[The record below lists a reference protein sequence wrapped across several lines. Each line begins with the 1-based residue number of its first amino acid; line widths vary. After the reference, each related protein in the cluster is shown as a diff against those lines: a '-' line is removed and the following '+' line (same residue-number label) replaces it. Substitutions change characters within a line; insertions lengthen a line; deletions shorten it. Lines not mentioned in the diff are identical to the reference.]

1 MPAGQTIR
9 TASDFDKPSEKVQ
22 APLPIKHWAK
32 SRFTG
37 FTQVAFS
44 FADQA
49 LAVGGT
55 FLANVALART
65 QSKEEYGTFAL
76 SYSVF
81 TFLAALHNSTTLE
94 PCTIYASGRY
104 RHRFSQYLRLMVKMN
119 AAVGLTLTAL
129 VLSGCLLLHWIA
141 PSLVSRS
148 LLGMGVT
155 VGVLLSGAFLRRVFY
170 LQRQPVYAA
179 EASLLCCVVVASGL
193 WVATETHVLNGFSVF
208 LVLASGWLL
217 AGICLRRRL
226 NLVKEDVPFIES
238 EPRYWREHWMYSR
251 WVLATAFVFQ
261 LTTQGYYWVVAAFLS
276 VKEVAELRAMY
287 LLLAPVDQ
295 VFIALTFVVVPALST
310 LHASHRMQDFLS
322 LLWKYAF
329 GVFAAAMLFAS
340 GAAIAGKPLIHLLYA
355 GKFDG
360 LVSLFYILSFL
371 PLFMGISSVMS
382 SALNAL
388 EKPRLVFWGY
398 SCSGIATFLIGIPLV
413 IHFGL
418 RGAVYGVLLS
428 GAVFTAAVVIGFC
441 SSWWKQRKAGSAAI
455 SEEPGACLISP
466 AVQEVQ

>member
-9 TASDFDKPSEKVQ
+9 TASEVDKPSEKARKSFFVSQ
-22 APLPIKHWAK
+22 GDK

-37 FTQVAFS
+37 LTQVGFS

-55 FLANVALART
+55 FLANIVLART
-65 QSKEEYGTFAL
+65 QTKEEYGTFAL

-104 RHRFSQYLRLMVKMN
+104 RNRFSQYLRLMVKMN
-119 AAVGLTLTAL
+119 AGVGLILTAL
-129 VLSGCLLLHWIA
+129 VLSGCLLLRWIA
-141 PSLVSRS
+141 PNLVSRS
-148 LLGMGVT
+148 LLGMGIT

-170 LQRQPVYAA
+170 LQRQPIYAA
-179 EASLLCCVVVASGL
+179 EASLICCVVVAIGL
-193 WVATETHVLNGFSVF
+193 WLATETHVLNGFSVF
-208 LVLASGWLL
+208 VVLASGWLL
-217 AGICLRRRL
+217 AGICLRGRL
-226 NLVKEDVPFIES
+226 NLVKQDIPFLKS
-238 EPRYWREHWMYSR
+238 EPGYWREHWMYSR

-276 VKEVAELRAMY
+276 VKEVAELRVMY

-310 LHASHRMQDFLS
+310 LHASHRMPDFVS

-329 GVFAAAMLFAS
+329 GVFAAAILFAS
-340 GAAIAGKPLIHLLYA
+340 GAAIAGKPIIHLLYA

-360 LVSLFYILSFL
+360 LVPLFYILSFL

-441 SSWWKQRKAGSAAI
+441 SSWWKQRNAVSDAI
-455 SEEPGACLISP
+455 HREPGACMISP
-466 AVQEVQ
+466 TVQEVQ

>member
-9 TASDFDKPSEKVQ
+9 TASEFDKPSEKAQ
-22 APLPIKHWAK
+22 TPLSIKHWVK
-32 SRFTG
+32 LRFAG
-37 FTQVAFS
+37 LTQVAFS

-104 RHRFSQYLRLMVKMN
+104 RNRFSQYLRLMAKMN
-119 AAVGLTLTAL
+119 AAVGLTLTTL
-129 VLSGCLLLHWIA
+129 VLLSCLLLRWIA

-148 LLGMGVT
+148 LVGMGVT
-155 VGVLLSGAFLRRVFY
+155 VSVLLSGAFLRRVFY
-170 LQRQPVYAA
+170 LQRQPLYAA
-179 EASLLCCVVVASGL
+179 EASLICCAVVAIGL
-193 WVATETHVLNGFSVF
+193 WITTKAHVLNGFSVF

-217 AGICLRRRL
+217 AGICLLGHVNVDGRDISFL
-226 NLVKEDVPFIES
+226 ES
-238 EPRYWREHWMYSR
+238 EPGYWREHWMYSR

-295 VFIALTFVVVPALST
+295 VFIALTLVVVPVLST
-310 LHASHRMQDFLS
+310 LRASHRMPDFMRLLS
-322 LLWKYAF
+322 KYAS
-329 GVFAAAMLFAS
+329 GVFAAAILFVL
-340 GAAIAGKPLIHLLYA
+340 GAAIAGRPIIHLLYA

-360 LVSLFYILSFL
+360 LVPLFYVLSFL
-371 PLFMGISSVMS
+371 PLFMGLSSVMS
-382 SALNAL
+382 SGLNAL
-388 EKPRLVFWGY
+388 EKPRLVFYGY
-398 SCSGIATFLIGIPLV
+398 SCSGIVTFVIGIPLV

-418 RGAVYGVLLS
+418 RGAVYGLLLS
-428 GAVFTAAVVIGFC
+428 GAVFTAAVAIGFC
-441 SSWWKQRKAGSAAI
+441 ASWWKQRNSN
-455 SEEPGACLISP
+455 SRVLSPEPGACLISR
-466 AVQEVQ
+466 AAQEVQ

>member
-1 MPAGQTIR
+1 MPAGETIR
-9 TASDFDKPSEKVQ
+9 TSELDKPSEK
-22 APLPIKHWAK
+22 ARNPLLVRHWIA
-32 SRFTG
+32 SRFIG
-37 FTQVAFS
+37 LTQVGFS

-81 TFLAALHNSTTLE
+81 TFLAALHNSAILE

-104 RHRFSQYLRLMVKMN
+104 RNRFSQYLRLMVKMN
-119 AAVGLTLTAL
+119 AGVGLTLMAL
-129 VLSGCLLLHWIA
+129 VLLSCLLLSWMA

-179 EASLLCCVVVASGL
+179 EASLICCVVVAIGL
-193 WVATETHVLNGFSVF
+193 WVTTKTHVLNGFSVF

-217 AGICLRRRL
+217 AGICLHGRL
-226 NLVKEDVPFIES
+226 TLANRDVPFLNS
-238 EPRYWREHWMYSR
+238 EPGYWREHWMYSR

-310 LHASHRMQDFLS
+310 LHASHRMPDFVS
-322 LLWKYAF
+322 LLWKYAL
-329 GVFAAAMLFAS
+329 GVFAAAMLFVL
-340 GAAIAGKPLIHLLYA
+340 GAAIVGKPIIHLLYA

-360 LVSLFYILSFL
+360 LVPLFYLLSFL
-371 PLFMGISSVMS
+371 PLFMGLSSVMS
-382 SALNAL
+382 GGLNAL
-388 EKPRLVFWGY
+388 EKPRLVFYGY
-398 SCSGIATFLIGIPLV
+398 SCSGMATFLIGIPLV

-418 RGAVYGVLLS
+418 RGAVYGLLLS
-428 GAVFTAAVVIGFC
+428 GAVFTTAVVIGFC
-441 SSWWKQRKAGSAAI
+441 SSLWTQRNASNHVI
-455 SEEPGACLISP
+455 NREPGACMISP
-466 AVQEVQ
+466 AAQEVQ